1 MNPLTEQRA
10 WCSGFVIGRGSM
22 TRATK
27 LARTTPKTLKSYLS
41 TLKESNGLSKTADL
55 KLFAHLN
62 RKDLK

>member
-10 WCSGFVIGRGSM
+10 LIALDLLLGRGISM

-27 LARTTPKTLKSYLS
+27 LARTTPKTLKSYFA
-41 TLKESNGLSKTADL
+41 KESNGLSKTADL